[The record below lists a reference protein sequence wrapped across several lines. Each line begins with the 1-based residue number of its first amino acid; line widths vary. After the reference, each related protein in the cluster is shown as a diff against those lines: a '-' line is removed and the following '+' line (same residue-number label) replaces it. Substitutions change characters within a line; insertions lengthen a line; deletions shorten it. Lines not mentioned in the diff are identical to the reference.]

1 MSNVS
6 MPYSEPVRQS
16 VKQTVRRG
24 IRRMVKRC
32 FFPEMLQDSPPLS
45 LPFGLPNLPKVY
57 VRRFGERNPDR
68 TFYVIWRDRLGSGFF
83 SNLTQVI
90 SHLIL
95 AENHGW
101 IPVVD
106 YQNFRTI
113 YQERSP
119 VNGTANAWEYYFK
132 PLSPYSLEEVY
143 SSRNVLFADGTAC
156 PPFPCRSNREYR
168 SILKRYIHLQDS
180 VAKEFSE
187 FRKMLENTFVLG
199 IHFRGK
205 EMNTTPGHPFAPT
218 VRQMT
223 TWTDRILEN
232 HPVEKIFFSS
242 EEKDYLDLFVKRYG
256 KRLLFLPVFRASKVN
271 AYNLNPRP
279 LHRHLLGKEAL
290 LDSLMLS
297 CCDIL
302 LCGKSGITSNAVR
315 SSRRLKLV
323 YTIHNG
329 YNSRNL
335 LAAKFLYRL
344 KKHLPPGAGGLR
356 NEVVISRYPEMEDT
370 LYEPV

>member
-1 MSNVS
+1 
-6 MPYSEPVRQS
+6 
-16 VKQTVRRG
+16 
-24 IRRMVKRC
+24 
-32 FFPEMLQDSPPLS
+32 
-45 LPFGLPNLPKVY
+45 
-57 VRRFGERNPDR
+57 
-68 TFYVIWRDRLGSGFF
+68 
-83 SNLTQVI
+83 
-90 SHLIL
+90 
-95 AENHGW
+95 
-101 IPVVD
+101 
-106 YQNFRTI
+106 
-113 YQERSP
+113 
-119 VNGTANAWEYYFK
+119 
-132 PLSPYSLEEVY
+132 
-143 SSRNVLFADGTAC
+143 
-156 PPFPCRSNREYR
+156 
-168 SILKRYIHLQDS
+168 
-180 VAKEFSE
+180 
-187 FRKMLENTFVLG
+187 MLENTFVLG

-256 KRLLFLPVFRASKVN
+256 KRLLFLPFFRVSKVN

-297 CCDIL
+297 CRDIL

-370 LYEPV
+370 LYEPGLIPPPPGTRGRALRRECVFRKPGRTAGNPLRVPEHSKGIDSEGNAPDLPGNFQNAAMVFGLVDHPPDHGAAAERMIPCSRNGSEPPRGSDRCRRRPAHHRPAGIRVPGEPAETAPCGRIRRQGTHRAGTSSERFGYDVSSF